1 VLYFLQAKE
10 LTLIALTCLV
20 LFNRDQQRRFLPVVV
35 EIQGLSMCLSIFSAD
50 GTDLVPEYG
59 MFFGD
64 LQLSM
69 DDFKS

>member
-1 VLYFLQAKE
+1 
-10 LTLIALTCLV
+10 
-20 LFNRDQQRRFLPVVV
+20 
-35 EIQGLSMCLSIFSAD
+35 MCLSIFSAD